1 MLALLL
7 LLTAC
12 SPTDDTDDVT
22 EGTDAEPVALRVAT
36 FNVAMF
42 STQPGRIASTLER
55 GEYEAAQILATIL
68 QDVRPDVVLLNEVDW
83 DADGRA
89 VGSLLDDYIGVS
101 QDGMDPL
108 DYPHV
113 YVPTVNT
120 GVASGVDLDGNGTAV
135 TTPGASGYGND
146 AFGFGTYEGQYGMV
160 LLSRFP
166 IDTDGVRTFQTLL
179 WADMPGA
186 LLPTDPDGSPWYSA
200 EALEVLRLSS
210 KTHADVPIVVGD
222 TTVHALISHP
232 TPPGFDGDE
241 DRNGQRNHDEV
252 RFWVDYIGTSDWM
265 TDDDGVTGGLGD
277 EPFVVMGDLN
287 RDPIDGDAPGT
298 AMTDLL
304 TAPRV
309 ASFDAPTSAG
319 AAEQS
324 ELQRG
329 INTSHQGPAEQDTT
343 DFEDSEVGNLR
354 LDYVLPS
361 ADLTVTGSGVFWPTT
376 DDPDFDLV
384 GTFPFPLSDHRLV
397 WVDVVVE

>member
-135 TTPGASGYGND
+135 TTPLSQALVDLVSGGAAARETSVS
-146 AFGFGTYEGQYGMV
+146 M
-160 LLSRFP
+160 S
-166 IDTDGVRTFQTLL
+166 TFSTRR
-179 WADMPGA
+179 PR
-186 LLPTDPDGSPWYSA
+186 
-200 EALEVLRLSS
+200 RLSS
-210 KTHADVPIVVGD
+210 CCKSLR
-222 TTVHALISHP
+222 LISP
-232 TPPGFDGDE
+232 S
-241 DRNGQRNHDEV
+241 R
-252 RFWVDYIGTSDWM
+252 TS
-265 TDDDGVTGGLGD
+265 
-277 EPFVVMGDLN
+277 
-287 RDPIDGDAPGT
+287 
-298 AMTDLL
+298 
-304 TAPRV
+304 
-309 ASFDAPTSAG
+309 
-319 AAEQS
+319 
-324 ELQRG
+324 
-329 INTSHQGPAEQDTT
+329 
-343 DFEDSEVGNLR
+343 
-354 LDYVLPS
+354 
-361 ADLTVTGSGVFWPTT
+361 
-376 DDPDFDLV
+376 
-384 GTFPFPLSDHRLV
+384 
-397 WVDVVVE
+397 